1 VIVILL
7 SVRFCQRR
15 GVLLF
20 GGTCVVLTVVSLLL
34 TRSGSP
40 YSGSI
45 NGAISIAAIAAT
57 TYLVLKIESAQ
68 AATYAARAQLAHIA
82 RVTTLGELTASIA
95 HEVNQ
100 PLTAVVTNGNAGLR
114 WLAAAPPNIA
124 EAKQVIGRIVNE
136 AKRASE
142 IIGRVRHLARRAPAA
157 PDWFDINETVLATIP
172 PVQNQLKADRILL
185 QTELGTDLPA
195 VHCDQ
200 VQLQQVLLN
209 LLVNAIE
216 SLAKVGYECREL
228 RLATSRG
235 RGGVVVAVRD
245 TGAGLGAE
253 LDQVFNA
260 FYTTKPDGLGMGLSI
275 ARSIIEAHGG
285 RIWAEVNA
293 PRGATIQFLLPVSP
307 KRYSSVLEKQ
317 DVVESR
323 PQSS

>member
-1 VIVILL
+1 M
-7 SVRFCQRR
+7 
-15 GVLLF
+15 LLF

-185 QTELGTDLPA
+185 QTELGTDCPPFIAIRSSCSKSCLICWSTRSSRWQRSDTNAENCGWRRAEAGA
-195 VHCDQ
+195 VSWWRYEIP
-200 VQLQQVLLN
+200 VLAW
-209 LLVNAIE
+209 VR
-216 SLAKVGYECREL
+216 SLTRCSTLSTRQSL
-228 RLATSRG
+228 
-235 RGGVVVAVRD
+235 
-245 TGAGLGAE
+245 TG
-253 LDQVFNA
+253 
-260 FYTTKPDGLGMGLSI
+260 
-275 ARSIIEAHGG
+275 
-285 RIWAEVNA
+285 
-293 PRGATIQFLLPVSP
+293 
-307 KRYSSVLEKQ
+307 LEWGSQ
-317 DVVESR
+317 
-323 PQSS
+323 